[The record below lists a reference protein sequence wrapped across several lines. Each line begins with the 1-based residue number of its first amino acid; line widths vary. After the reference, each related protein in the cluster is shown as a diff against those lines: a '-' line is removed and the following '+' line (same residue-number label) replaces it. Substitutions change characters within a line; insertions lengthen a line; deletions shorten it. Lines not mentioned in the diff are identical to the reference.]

1 MFMHTVNQKLAA
13 SIMLSGAIFVASS
26 SMPTEVEL
34 NQYILSGHSYINKV
48 SNDVD
53 NMGLFTYYNNSRI
66 DNQYSKNGTN
76 IDPISFIE
84 NNFNVSSKDIAYIGS
99 FNYAFGDLL
108 ELKKII
114 EEKYENLTSIELK
127 RHTVA
132 KSKSLMVEIHVK
144 NEEEELD
151 ANIDKLFDVCDEW
164 YSKTAPEFSEKIY
177 IDVVA

>member
-114 EEKYENLTSIELK
+114 EEKYEILLVLS
-127 RHTVA
+127 
-132 KSKSLMVEIHVK
+132 
-144 NEEEELD
+144 
-151 ANIDKLFDVCDEW
+151 
-164 YSKTAPEFSEKIY
+164 
-177 IDVVA
+177 